1 MVLRYGE
8 LWAVHPGYVV
18 EVLREVEEE
27 EGREGV
33 GVDEAEEG
41 GNGWARQQLVK
52 VVHLKSRPRASEL
65 VAGRYPT
72 HLVAVAGA
80 LVMVTAR
87 GPAVARQVVVVQRG
101 VVVQQGV
108 VVQELVVASR
118 LVVVAHGLA
127 AFHRVD
133 LVSRVV
139 RRASRE
145 RVGALVRQ
153 DVAESASLSPKGE
166 QVGSRAEAALHQ
178 VSLSS
183 SSTTKSR

>member
-1 MVLRYGE
+1 MAGAVVLRYGE

-101 VVVQQGV
+101 VVVQKG
-108 VVQELVVASR
+108 VVASR
-118 LVVVAHGLA
+118 LVVVAHGSA